1 MSGSIIKDKKNEKK
15 KTNFKELDNLIDGL
29 LTIDKEERLTWEKYF
44 KHPFF
49 KNNGFWINYKIIDTL
64 GEKQGQFSTVYK
76 VQNKDDREE
85 YALKIIDFTKIEE
98 LEQNI
103 NNQNDIIK
111 EIREKIDNMERL
123 SNDNPDNFV
132 RIIEKFDIEKGI
144 ALIMELFDFNLK
156 EHLKGLEVRKASGA
170 FFLLMELNHSF
181 KILQKKGVIIGNLKL
196 ENILLKKK
204 HRNSPDFIYKLSD
217 VGLCPK
223 LIKLIK
229 KSQDIE
235 GNIVYLPPELNNS
248 DRYESKGD
256 LWSLG
261 IIIHFFR
268 FKRFPYEGD
277 SLDEIMNQIGS
288 NQDRIGKS
296 DNKNFNSLL
305 VELLE
310 RDSERRLNWDD
321 YFKHPFFTE
330 RQYKGYYELLNKLS
344 STIYYSIYKVKE
356 IKTQLE
362 KVMKIINK
370 NEIRTKYRE
379 EHLVPIDEKILDN
392 LVNYSIMQTEMMKL
406 LEDDELNENT
416 VKFFE

>member
-1 MSGSIIKDKKNEKK
+1 
-15 KTNFKELDNLIDGL
+15 
-29 LTIDKEERLTWEKYF
+29 
-44 KHPFF
+44 
-49 KNNGFWINYKIIDTL
+49 
-64 GEKQGQFSTVYK
+64 
-76 VQNKDDREE
+76 
-85 YALKIIDFTKIEE
+85 
-98 LEQNI
+98 
-103 NNQNDIIK
+103 
-111 EIREKIDNMERL
+111 MERL

-132 RIIEKFDIEKGI
+132 RIIKKFDIEKGI

-156 EHLKGLEVRKASGA
+156 EHLKGLEDRKASSA
-170 FFLLMELNHSF
+170 FFLLMVLNHSF

-248 DRYESKGD
+248 DKYESKGD

-277 SLDEIMNQIGS
+277 SLDEIMNQIDS

-296 DNKNFNSLL
+296 YNKNFNSLL

-321 YFKHPFFTE
+321 YFKHSFFTE
-330 RQYKGYYELLNKLS
+330 RQYKGYYELLNQLS
-344 STIYYSIYKVKE
+344 STTYYSINNFSNIFFLNKDFKN
-356 IKTQLE
+356 
-362 KVMKIINK
+362 KII
-370 NEIRTKYRE
+370 
-379 EHLVPIDEKILDN
+379 
-392 LVNYSIMQTEMMKL
+392 
-406 LEDDELNENT
+406 
-416 VKFFE
+416 

>member
-1 MSGSIIKDKKNEKK
+1 M
-15 KTNFKELDNLIDGL
+15 LA
-29 LTIDKEERLTWEKYF
+29 YV
-44 KHPFF
+44 P
-49 KNNGFWINYKIIDTL
+49 
-64 GEKQGQFSTVYK
+64 
-76 VQNKDDREE
+76 NK
-85 YALKIIDFTKIEE
+85 
-98 LEQNI
+98 
-103 NNQNDIIK
+103 
-111 EIREKIDNMERL
+111 
-123 SNDNPDNFV
+123 
-132 RIIEKFDIEKGI
+132 
-144 ALIMELFDFNLK
+144 
-156 EHLKGLEVRKASGA
+156 
-170 FFLLMELNHSF
+170 
-181 KILQKKGVIIGNLKL
+181 
-196 ENILLKKK
+196 
-204 HRNSPDFIYKLSD
+204 
-217 VGLCPK
+217 
-223 LIKLIK
+223 IKLIK

-248 DRYESKGD
+248 DIYESKGD

-296 DNKNFNSLL
+296 FNKNFNSLL
-305 VELLE
+305 VEFLE

-406 LEDDELNENT
+406 LEDDGLNENT
-416 VKFFE
+416 VKFFEYFNTKEEFAIVMEKCDNDLCSDYIKRRDNFNLIKNILYQINNTFKIMVKNNIIHGDIKLENILIKKRENNEIVYKLTDYAGKKEFLDLAQNLLDRGRPEYTAPEILKGYKLDVKSDLWSLGVLIYSLYFRETPYKGNDNERVFTDIHSKGQTNLKSSNNPEFDHLIRTLLTVDLNERLN